1 MIVLKLSTNKSTRGA
16 QATMYSYPRT
26 SCTVRCLS
34 FWIILDGH
42 KWSLQTAFPK
52 RSITMSP
59 TKWRLRQLLLPMI
72 STKKCSLAS
81 WWLSEFCLHS
91 FSPCSACIAI
101 RNALTHKYWRLR
113 KNLNESICRSSKMI
127 SGKTLAKEC
136 QRQMSL
142 FQIRIWALMVMMT
155 DIMLA
160 RLSGIISV
168 LET

>member
-1 MIVLKLSTNKSTRGA
+1 MIVLKLSTNKSTHGA
-16 QATMYSYPRT
+16 QATQYSYPRT
-26 SCTVRCLS
+26 SCTVRCSS
-34 FWIILDGH
+34 FWIIQDGH
-42 KWSLQTAFPK
+42 KWSLQTVFPK

-59 TKWRLRQLLLPMI
+59 IRWRLRQLLLPMI

-81 WWLSEFCLHS
+81 WWQSGFCLHS
-91 FSPCSACIAI
+91 LSPCSAYIAI
-101 RNALTHKYWRLR
+101 RNAPTHKYCRLR
-113 KNLNESICRSSKMI
+113 KNLNESICRSSRMI

-142 FQIRIWALMVMMT
+142 FQIHIWVLMVMMT

-160 RLSGIISV
+160 RFSGIISV